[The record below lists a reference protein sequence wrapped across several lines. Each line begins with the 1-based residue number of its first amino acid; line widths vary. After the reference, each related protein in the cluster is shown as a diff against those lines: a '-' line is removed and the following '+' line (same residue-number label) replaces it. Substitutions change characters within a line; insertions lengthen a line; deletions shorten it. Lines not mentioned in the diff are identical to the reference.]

1 MFDIST
7 LFKSFLGA
15 NTAQGFV
22 SYFAESYSAQD
33 GWHAYIIKGGPG
45 TGKSSMMKQIAG
57 HFAENGSTVELCPCS
72 SDPDSL
78 DAVII
83 HDKKT
88 VIMDGTAP
96 HTVDPKYPGVC
107 ETIVNLSDCW
117 DRKAFAGKE
126 EKIISLTRENKSL
139 HAQASRYIRA
149 AGDITEEN
157 RKIALSSLNF
167 KKAEDY
173 AVRLAKRTVLKGE
186 NPREDIRFLSGI
198 TPKGLV
204 FLRSSLKKFNT
215 VIAIEDEY
223 GAVSD
228 AVLKKIRDY
237 AIQNGQ
243 HIISC
248 YNTLDHTQLDHLLL
262 PAQSLAFCSEN
273 RHTHPDGVTRRIHA
287 RRFYDMSVLAAH
299 REMLRFNKRASDE
312 LLSEAISVI
321 AKAKRVHDELEAY
334 YIEAMDFSKVGEL
347 TVKIVNE
354 I

>member
-22 SYFAESYSAQD
+22 SYFADSYSAQD
-33 GWHAYIIKGGPG
+33 GWRAYIIKGGPG
-45 TGKSSMMKQIAG
+45 TGKSSMMKQLAAL
-57 HFAENGSTVELCPCS
+57 FAENGSLVELCPCS

-96 HTVDPKYPGVC
+96 HTVDPRYPGVC

-117 DRKAFAGKE
+117 NREAFLGKE
-126 EKIISLTRENKSL
+126 KEIIELTKENKRL
-139 HAQASRYIRA
+139 HTQASRYIRA
-149 AGDITEEN
+149 AGDIWEEN
-157 RKIALSSLNF
+157 RKTALSSLNF

-173 AVRLAKRTVLKGE
+173 AVRLAKRTVLKGD
-186 NPREDIRFLSGI
+186 NSHEDIRFLSGI
-198 TPKGLV
+198 TPKGLI

-228 AVLKKIRDY
+228 VVLKKIREH
-237 AIQNGQ
+237 ALQNGQ
-243 HIISC
+243 HVISC
-248 YNTLDHTQLDHLLL
+248 YNTLTPTQLDHLLL
-262 PAQSLAFCSEN
+262 PAQLLAFCSEN
-273 RHTHPDGVTRRIHA
+273 RYTHPDGVTRRIHA
-287 RRFYDMSVLAAH
+287 RRFYDIYSLASH
-299 REMLRFNKRASDE
+299 RETLRFNKRAADE

-321 AKAKRVHDELEAY
+321 AKAKQVHDELEAY
-334 YIEAMDFSKVGEL
+334 YINAMDFSKVGEI
-347 TVKIVNE
+347 TAKIVNE